1 MTTIR
6 SRYNQALAVDCGAAG
21 WHASSARVPGH
32 TSPVTRSEAFA
43 FTAAK
48 NP

>member
-1 MTTIR
+1 MPST
-6 SRYNQALAVDCGAAG
+6 AG
-21 WHASSARVPGH
+21 LPVGTHRRRGVPGH